1 MEKKLEFAENVA
13 TVNGKAKS
21 FKRMFRTCDDWESE
35 IYYETKRTYIHEDDG
50 LNFKYK
56 YAVRVEDLY
65 ELTGDEDYKGKFE
78 IGLYLVPSEDSMNES
93 VRNRVKK
100 SCGLEEGDR
109 LYVSDIIS
117 YGLGAC
123 LLSETVSNCRYIEGT
138 KVKGKLAAI
147 ANLLEAIDSMRGFY
161 LDRAWNQIGTNGW
174 DVLNEMVNGKDYIQA
189 SFDRLGA

>member
-1 MEKKLEFAENVA
+1 MGKKLEFAENVA

-21 FKRMFRTCDDWESE
+21 FKRMFPICTDWESE
-35 IYYETKRTYIHEDDG
+35 IYYETKRTYTHEEDG

-93 VRNRVKK
+93 VRNRVKE
-100 SCGLEEGDR
+100 SCGLEGDDR

-117 YGLGAC
+117 YGLGVC
-123 LLSETVSNCRYIEGT
+123 LLNETVSNCRYIEGT

-147 ANLLEAIDSMRGFY
+147 ANLLEMIDSMRGFY
-161 LDRAWNQIGTNGW
+161 LDRAWNRIGTTGW
-174 DVLNEMVNGKDYIQA
+174 DVLNEMINGKDYIQS
-189 SFDRLGA
+189 SFERLGA